1 MKTRSTRLA
10 LSVCLLGSLLTIVL
24 GASTARAQ
32 ATATS
37 LGNCATSGAPSL
49 FPFGAYDPVV
59 FSTNFT
65 GSSVPSS
72 WWVARYATTFN
83 QYTIHDPGNV
93 IFGSAGM
100 QLTNSPDPNGKQQD
114 MGIAGESPILATSG
128 EMPNGYQGDNMLMA
142 WCARVTSDRDI
153 DTDFELG
160 QASSRP
166 WPPEIDLAEG
176 AGSTLTVILHWTCDS
191 SITGCPRTDGDFNG
205 TVAPSGGYSPWPP
218 PGVKVGDHYTC
229 DEITNGSGQQVY
241 NNPSDGHFDYNCRAE
256 VNLPLPKGVS
266 VTAWNQYGAEFNPVD
281 NRFSVWIDGQPPV
294 TITDG
299 VCGSHLLYDDNGL
312 LPIGQIENGRS
323 SEPCLQDGGNWQW
336 DVQQTEWLGRKTVAG
351 LTKGEY
357 DTGDV
362 AWFGDYSYESCL
374 RVAGDPDVVGCRTH
388 SR

>member
-93 IFGSAGM
+93 IFSSAGM

-128 EMPNGYQGDNMLMA
+128 EMPGGYQGDNMLMA

-229 DEITNGSGQQVY
+229 DEITNGRPLRLQLSRRGEPAAPQGCQRHGLEPVRGGVQPRRQPLLGLDRRAAARHDY
-241 NNPSDGHFDYNCRAE
+241 RRGLRIPPSLRRQWAPPDRSDRKWEVIRA
-256 VNLPLPKGVS
+256 LP
-266 VTAWNQYGAEFNPVD
+266 A
-281 NRFSVWIDGQPPV
+281 
-294 TITDG
+294 
-299 VCGSHLLYDDNGL
+299 
-312 LPIGQIENGRS
+312 GRR
-323 SEPCLQDGGNWQW
+323 ELA
-336 DVQQTEWLGRKTVAG
+336 VGRAA
-351 LTKGEY
+351 
-357 DTGDV
+357 D
-362 AWFGDYSYESCL
+362 
-374 RVAGDPDVVGCRTH
+374 RVAGPQDRCRFDEG
-388 SR
+388 RV